1 MLLHAETPQL
11 RPGSAWGPLV
21 QPGAGRPG
29 FGVALCWGP
38 LGKLDSP
45 LWSAASDRWPCLY
58 ITHLDEVP
66 ALVQAALDLV
76 AVQELGQPTLRV
88 IYQAAG
94 VREECGGPQGAQV
107 QKAFLGVAGKL
118 SRHQSSRRMGVRGRS
133 ETTGGSGAQVCR
145 RHPYCLSILQS
156 CPPSQPVTQA
166 VCSTH
171 RRALFQKASWA
182 S

>member
-11 RPGSAWGPLV
+11 PPGSAWGPQA
-21 QPGAGRPG
+21 QPRAGRPG
-29 FGVALCWGP
+29 FGIDLCWGP

-58 ITHLDEVP
+58 STHLDEVP

-88 IYQAAG
+88 IHQAAG

-107 QKAFLGVAGKL
+107 QEAFLGVAGKL
-118 SRHQSSRRMGVRGRS
+118 SRDQSSRRMGVRGRS
-133 ETTGGSGAQVCR
+133 ETMGRSGAQVGRC
-145 RHPYCLSILQS
+145 HPCCLSILQS
-156 CPPSQPVTQA
+156 WPPSQPVTHT
-166 VCSTH
+166 VCSAH
-171 RRALFQKASWA
+171 RKALFQKASRA